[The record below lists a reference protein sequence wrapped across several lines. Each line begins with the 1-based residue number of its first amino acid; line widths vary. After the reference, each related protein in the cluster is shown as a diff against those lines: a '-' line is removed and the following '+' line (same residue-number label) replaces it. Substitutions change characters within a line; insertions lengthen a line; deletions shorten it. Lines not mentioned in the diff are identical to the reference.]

1 MKSVYKYTFDE
12 YIHTLQMCMDI
23 QNITLEGLSVYL
35 ATQGI
40 ILFINLNWP
49 ELFKEK
55 HHNIIV
61 LAIKSLTVL
70 DHIMELNIN

>member
-1 MKSVYKYTFDE
+1 MF
-12 YIHTLQMCMDI
+12 MGI
-23 QNITLEGLSVYL
+23 QNITLGGLSVYS

-61 LAIKSLTVL
+61 LAIKASQYLTIL
-70 DHIMELNIN
+70 WN